1 MNLENTIAAM
11 MTENTG
17 THMLDSGGAYGR
29 NWQRNAV
36 MTLDDFKARPSATL
50 EVYYS
55 HRDGKPSVELIPTV
69 DLFHKLTS
77 GVIRLDDLCNEFN
90 AMPVDDWHG
99 DQMGVSSA
107 GSEWLE
113 LQGFEYNESDEFN
126 TYNWENNFSQVL
138 QGTFLKLHGDE
149 LYVLLQI
156 HGGAD
161 VRGGYT
167 DAKLFKLHEHAEQY
181 NLYSDD
187 CGFCADDCY
196 AGDEVHVSWH
206 GEWINSDGGCLDD
219 DDALAFATAAG
230 ANADQTTITVA
241 GDGYFCI

>member
-29 NWQRNAV
+29 NWQRNAQ
-36 MTLDDFKARPSATL
+36 MTLDDFKSRPSATL
-50 EVYYS
+50 EIYYS
-55 HRDGKPSVELIPTV
+55 ERDGTPSVELMPTV

-77 GVIRLDDLCNEFN
+77 GVIYLDDLCNEFN

-99 DQMGVSSA
+99 DQLGVSRA

-113 LQGFEYNESDEFN
+113 LHGFEYDERRDFN
-126 TYNWENNFSQVL
+126 TYNWGNNFSQVL
-138 QGTFLKLHGDE
+138 QGAFVKLHGDE

-167 DAKLFKLHEHAEQY
+167 DAKLFKLNDHAEEY
-181 NLYSDD
+181 NLYTDD
-187 CGFCADDCY
+187 CGFSVEAPDGGYINAD
-196 AGDEVHVSWH
+196 WH
-206 GEWINSDGGCLDD
+206 GEWINADGGCLDD

-230 ANADQTTITVA
+230 ANAENNTVTIA
-241 GDGYFCI
+241 GDGYSCI